1 MLVWFNI
8 HLNGLTCPR
17 SSTQTNLVYLSI
29 MNRFVEFN
37 IFVPRRKFRATTR
50 LEAEIQSS
58 NRGHLMTFF
67 WKLNAFI
74 IFMTCMW
81 SKSVQLSVWI
91 KLTLSVYK
99 LRNSIAER
107 WVCIILHYMQVFS
120 IICFTDSFVGVWAV
134 QLSAIHSLWINMCH
148 STDYH
153 VSCQPVTFL

>member
-1 MLVWFNI
+1 MVSRVLKVHSNKSCLFEHNESYCRIQHFRTTTKVQSNNKIRSWNPIFLSWPFND
-8 HLNGLTCPR
+8 L
-17 SSTQTNLVYLSI
+17 
-29 MNRFVEFN
+29 F
-37 IFVPRRKFRATTR
+37 
-50 LEAEIQSS
+50 LEIKCLYYFCDMYVKA
-58 NRGHLMTFF
+58 
-67 WKLNAFI
+67 
-74 IFMTCMW
+74 

-99 LRNSIAER
+99 LRNSNAER

-134 QLSAIHSLWINMCH
+134 QLSAIHSLWISMCH